1 MQEQTK
7 IEETVD
13 SIKDYVNTRYELAV
27 LKGSDKVAHLGAN
40 TLSYL
45 PIVFLTVLT
54 SIILSFGLA
63 FYLNSVFESQYCGF
77 LIVGLGY
84 FVILFLL
91 ICVRKK
97 LIAKPFRNKIIKE
110 LFKNNNL

>member
-27 LKGSDKVAHLGAN
+27 LKASDKLAHIGSN
-40 TLSYL
+40 TISFV
-45 PIVFLTVLT
+45 PIIFLTILT
-54 SIILSFGLA
+54 VFMLSFGLA
-63 FYLNSVFESQYCGF
+63 FYLNNVFESQYCGF
-77 LIVGLGY
+77 LVVGGGY
-84 FVILFLL
+84 FVIAFFL

>member
-1 MQEQTK
+1 MEEQSK

-27 LKGSDKVAHLGAN
+27 LKASDKVAHLGSN
-40 TLSYL
+40 FLSVV
-45 PIVFLTVLT
+45 PIIFFTILTVLM
-54 SIILSFGLA
+54 LSFALA
-63 FYLNSVFESQYCGF
+63 FYLNTVFVSEHCGF
-77 LIVGLGY
+77 FVVGGAY
-84 FVILFLL
+84 FVIAFFL

-97 LIAKPFRNKIIKE
+97 LIAKPLRNKIIKE

>member
-1 MQEQTK
+1 MEEQSK

-27 LKGSDKVAHLGAN
+27 LKASDKLAHIGSN
-40 TLSYL
+40 TISFV
-45 PIVFLTVLT
+45 PIIFLIVLT
-54 SIILSFGLA
+54 AFMLSFGLSY
-63 FYLNSVFESQYCGF
+63 YLNTVFESQYCGF
-77 LIVGLGY
+77 LVVGGGY
-84 FVILFLL
+84 FVIAFFL

-110 LFKNNNL
+110 LFKNDNL

>member
-13 SIKDYVNTRYELAV
+13 SVKDYVNIRYELAV
-27 LKGSDKVAHLGAN
+27 LKASDKLAHIGSN
-40 TLSYL
+40 TISFVPIIFLS
-45 PIVFLTVLT
+45 ILTVFM
-54 SIILSFGLA
+54 LSFGLA
-63 FYLNSVFESQYCGF
+63 FYLNTVFESQYCGF
-77 LIVGLGY
+77 LIIGGGY
-84 FVILFLL
+84 FVIAFFL

-110 LFKNNNL
+110 LFKDNSL

>member
-1 MQEQTK
+1 MEEQSK

-27 LKGSDKVAHLGAN
+27 LKASDKVAHIGSNAISFVPIIF
-40 TLSYL
+40 LS
-45 PIVFLTVLT
+45 VLT
-54 SIILSFGLA
+54 AFMISFALA
-63 FYLNSVFESQYCGF
+63 FYLNTVFVSEYCGF
-77 LIVGLGY
+77 LVVGGGY
-84 FVILFLL
+84 FVIVFFL

-97 LIAKPFRNKIIKE
+97 FIAKPFRNKIIKE